1 MQKNLQQSPF
11 AAIQPGFAGLRPES
25 KTRPA
30 EKTYNLLSV
39 CDALKS
45 AIP

>member
-25 KTRPA
+25 KRIRRRKHITFYRFA
-30 EKTYNLLSV
+30 TL
-39 CDALKS
+39 
-45 AIP
+45 